1 MGVVMSNFI
10 VYSVVGL
17 GGVVFLLMIVLL
29 FRAVILCENEK
40 FSSSGLLMKNYS
52 KASFLNALARM

>member
-1 MGVVMSNFI
+1 MSNFI

-40 FSSSGLLMKNYS
+40 SSSSGFWMKNYS
-52 KASFLNALARM
+52 KVSFLNTLSRM

>member
-1 MGVVMSNFI
+1 MSNFI

-17 GGVVFLLMIVLL
+17 GGVVFLLMVVLI
-29 FRAVILCENEK
+29 FRAVILCANEK
-40 FSSSGLLMKNYS
+40 CSSSGLQMKNYS

>member
-1 MGVVMSNFI
+1 MSNFI

-17 GGVVFLLMIVLL
+17 GGVLFFLMLVVI

-40 FSSSGLLMKNYS
+40 SSSSGLQMKNYS

>member
-1 MGVVMSNFI
+1 MSNFI

-17 GGVVFLLMIVLL
+17 GGVVFLLMVVLI
-29 FRAVILCENEK
+29 FRTVILSENEK
-40 FSSSGLLMKNYS
+40 SSSSGFWMKNYS

>member
-1 MGVVMSNFI
+1 MSNFI
-10 VYSVVGL
+10 IYSVVGL
-17 GGVVFLLMIVLL
+17 GGVGFLLMIVLL

-40 FSSSGLLMKNYS
+40 SSSSGLQIKNYS